1 MRGVPPRLQFYPP
14 LNPLLGGDF
23 IAMFPGFGPKSRLP
37 IRFGRIEKFLTGAFR
52 NF

>member
-23 IAMFPGFGPKSRLP
+23 IAMFPGFGPKSRPADPLRANRKISDRGVP
-37 IRFGRIEKFLTGAFR
+37 
-52 NF
+52 